1 MQKEPLARK
10 EPPTQKGPLTQ
21 REPLAQEESLAQK
34 EPLAQEGPPEQ
45 PEVAGVPPP
54 PNVFMTPTSKTVYHL
69 SKACQHI
76 GDHSHIV
83 RACKDCL
90 REKACEDL
98 RQRQK
103 TM

>member
-1 MQKEPLARK
+1 MVAELLIIFALLVGFAVGMLVGKCCGVGAPVVK
-10 EPPTQKGPLTQ
+10 P
-21 REPLAQEESLAQK
+21 
-34 EPLAQEGPPEQ
+34 PPEQ
-45 PEVAGVPPP
+45 PEMAEVLPP

-69 SKACQHI
+69 SKTCQHI

-83 RACKDCL
+83 RVCKDCM

>member
-1 MQKEPLARK
+1 MIVELLIILALLLGFAVGMFVGK
-10 EPPTQKGPLTQ
+10 CCGAGAPAVKP
-21 REPLAQEESLAQK
+21 
-34 EPLAQEGPPEQ
+34 PPEQ
-45 PEVAGVPPP
+45 PEVAGAPPP